1 MTFSEALEQLKL
13 GKKLKR
19 KNWNG
24 KNQFIIQIDRDLLE
38 NILRGGTDEKWG
50 DRPWK
55 ENSFLNS
62 LETTRFN
69 VTDLLAIKT
78 TANQLQLGW
87 LASQTDMLSDDWEVI
102 DNSLKEVKTEDSAIG
117 SDNAA
122 ASAINNPVKHA
133 IHNSFMPGA

>member
-1 MTFSEALEQLKL
+1 MLLGRMWVRIPLTLYKEDQSIMAGLFILEEKNMTFSEALEQLKL

-87 LASQTDMLSDDWEVI
+87 LASQTDMLSDDWEVV
-102 DNSLKEVKTEDSAIG
+102 E
-117 SDNAA
+117 
-122 ASAINNPVKHA
+122 
-133 IHNSFMPGA
+133 